1 MITTS
6 LKGRET
12 LIAVDPM
19 RQTIL
24 VVDDNHTNSA
34 DLCLVLHQAG
44 YDVSTGNCTASIDE
58 LLALSQ
64 PQLIVLAVQ
73 VPEDS
78 CLALCA
84 RVKQAEQP
92 AFLPIIVVAAE
103 DGAFARLASTESGV
117 DAYLVRPIQED
128 EFLVQVRT
136 LLNIRQRFEALSGA
150 NRQLTR
156 DLEERNKQLENALKT
171 TRELD
176 VIKTAIVRNVSHE
189 LRTPLLQVKS
199 AIALLDEEARAGLP
213 TGAPFL
219 LRLLSMAIQATGRL
233 ESTVAN
239 ITQLAESQNLRLEAV
254 VLNESVDLAIR
265 NLERNWKSQDDCA
278 RIEKHYEGAIPLV
291 RGDKRGIAQVLQHL
305 LDNALKFS
313 PQGGPVEIIIRP
325 LDDGT
330 VWVAVRDHGIGIA
343 KRELK
348 HIFEAFYQVDAS
360 TTRRFSGVGVGL
372 TLAKLILDQMGSQLH
387 VESAPGK
394 GSTFS
399 FTLPVYDPNEES

>member
-1 MITTS
+1 
-6 LKGRET
+6 
-12 LIAVDPM
+12 M

-24 VVDDNHTNSA
+24 VVDDDNADSA
-34 DLCLVLHQAG
+34 DLCLMLHQAG
-44 YDVSTGNCTASIDE
+44 YDVFTGKATASIDD
-58 LLALSQ
+58 LIADSQ
-64 PQLIVLAVQ
+64 PQLVVLALR
-73 VPEDS
+73 VPQDAS
-78 CLALCA
+78 LALCA

-92 AFLPIIVVAAE
+92 AFLPIVVVTAE
-103 DGAFARLASTESGV
+103 DGALARLAGMESGV
-117 DAYLVRPIQED
+117 DAYLVRPIRED

-136 LLNIRQRFEALSGA
+136 LLNIKQRFDTLSGA
-150 NRQLTR
+150 NRQLTK
-156 DLEERNKQLENALKT
+156 DLEERNKQLEGALKT
-171 TRELD
+171 ARELD

-219 LRLLSMAIQATGRL
+219 LKLLSMAIQATGRL

-239 ITQLAESQNLRLEAV
+239 ITQLAESQNLHLEAV

-265 NLERNWKSQDDCA
+265 NLERSWKSQDDCA

-313 PQGGPVEIIIRP
+313 PQGGPVEIIVRP
-325 LDDGT
+325 LEDGS

-387 VESAPGK
+387 VESTLGK

-399 FTLPVYDPNEES
+399 FTLPGYDPNKES